1 MRRGDIYQVDFEPA
15 RGAEAN
21 KARPAI
27 IVSNNALNEAV
38 DELGYGVLTVVP
50 LTSNTKRVLQFQT
63 LLRANE
69 SGLSFDSKAQTELVR
84 ALSVDRFIHRV
95 GGLNAE
101 QLARVEDGLRMH
113 LALY

>member
-1 MRRGDIYQVDFEPA
+1 MRRGDIYQVDFEPI

-27 IVSNNALNEAV
+27 VVSRNTLNEAV
-38 DELGYGVLTVVP
+38 DELGYGVITVVP

-63 LLRANE
+63 LLQAADT
-69 SGLSFDSKAQTELVR
+69 GLPSDSKTLTEQVR

-95 GGLNAE
+95 GAINAE
-101 QLARVEDGLRMH
+101 LLARVDADLRFH
-113 LALY
+113 LNL

>member
-27 IVSNNALNEAV
+27 VVSRNTLNEAIE
-38 DELGYGVLTVVP
+38 ELGYGVLTVVP
-50 LTSNTKRVLQFQT
+50 LTTNTKRVLQFQT
-63 LLRANE
+63 LLRAADT
-69 SGLSFDSKAQTELVR
+69 GLPSDSKTLTEQVR
-84 ALSVDRFIHRV
+84 ALSVERFLHRV

-101 QLARVEDGLRMH
+101 LLARIDADLRLH
-113 LALY
+113 LDL

>member
-1 MRRGDIYQVDFEPA
+1 MRRGDIYQVDFEPS

-27 IVSNNALNEAV
+27 VVSNNALNEAV
-38 DELGYGVLTVVP
+38 DELGYGVVTVVP

-63 LLRANE
+63 MLPAADT
-69 SGLSFDSKAQTELVR
+69 GLSFDSKVQTELVR
-84 ALSVDRFIHRV
+84 ALSVERFIHRL

-101 QLARVEDGLRMH
+101 LLARVDEGLRRH
-113 LALY
+113 LDLY

>member
-21 KARPAI
+21 KARPAV

-38 DELGYGVLTVVP
+38 DELGYGVITVVP

-63 LLRANE
+63 LLRAADT
-69 SGLSFDSKAQTELVR
+69 GLSFDSKVQTELVR
-84 ALSVDRFIHRV
+84 ALSVERFIHRI

-101 QLARVEDGLRMH
+101 LLAHVDEGLRMH
-113 LALY
+113 LDLY

>member
-27 IVSNNALNEAV
+27 VVSHNALNEAV
-38 DELGYGVLTVVP
+38 EELGYGVVTVVP
-50 LTSNTKRVLQFQT
+50 LTSNTKRVLHIQT
-63 LLRANE
+63 VLPAVDT
-69 SGLSFDSKAQTELVR
+69 GLPFDSKVQTELVR
-84 ALSVDRFIHRV
+84 ALSVERFIHRV

-101 QLARVEDGLRMH
+101 LLASVDECLRLH
-113 LALY
+113 LDLY

>member
-27 IVSNNALNEAV
+27 IVSHNALNEAV
-38 DELGYGVLTVVP
+38 DELGYGVITVVP
-50 LTSNTKRVLQFQT
+50 LTSNTKRILQFQT
-63 LLRANE
+63 LLRADE
-69 SGLSFDSKAQTELVR
+69 TGLAFDSKAQTELVR
-84 ALSVDRFIHRV
+84 ALSVERFIHRV

-101 QLARVEDGLRMH
+101 RLSRVEEGLRVH
-113 LALY
+113 LDLH

>member
-1 MRRGDIYQVDFEPA
+1 MRRGDIYQVDMEPI

-27 IVSNNALNEAV
+27 VVSHNMLNEAV
-38 DELGYGVLTVVP
+38 AELGYGVITVVP

-63 LLRANE
+63 LLRANDT
-69 SGLSFDSKAQTELVR
+69 GLPSDSKTLTEQVR
-84 ALSVDRFIHRV
+84 ALSFERFIHRV

-101 QLARVEDGLRMH
+101 LLARVDADLRLH
-113 LALY
+113 LDL

>member
-1 MRRGDIYQVDFEPA
+1 MRRGDIYQVDFEPI

-27 IVSNNALNEAV
+27 IISHNMLNEAV
-38 DELGYGVLTVVP
+38 EELGYGVITVVP

-63 LLRANE
+63 LIPAVGT
-69 SGLSFDSKAQTELVR
+69 GLSSDSKTLTEQIR
-84 ALSVDRFIHRV
+84 SLSIERFIHRV

-101 QLARVEDGLRMH
+101 LLAQVEADLR
-113 LALY
+113 LYLDL